1 EFISTASHEM
11 RTPVASIE
19 GYLGLAL
26 NPQTATIDQKARD
39 FIIKAQE
46 AAQHLGRLFQDLLDV
61 SKSEDG
67 RLTSVPKV
75 LDVVPFIATIVEGLT
90 QTAADKGLQLKFVP
104 GEGNNTERGIK
115 KVMPVYF
122 VNLDNDHIREVVD
135 NLIENAIKY
144 TLAGSVSVDIT
155 GTEE

>member
-1 EFISTASHEM
+1 
-11 RTPVASIE
+11 
-19 GYLGLAL
+19 
-26 NPQTATIDQKARD
+26 
-39 FIIKAQE
+39 
-46 AAQHLGRLFQDLLDV
+46 
-61 SKSEDG
+61 
-67 RLTSVPKV
+67 
-75 LDVVPFIATIVEGLT
+75 FIATIVEGLT
-90 QTAADKGLQLKFVP
+90 QKAADKGLQLKFVP

-155 GTEE
+155 GTEEKVIISIQDTGLGIPTEDIPHLF